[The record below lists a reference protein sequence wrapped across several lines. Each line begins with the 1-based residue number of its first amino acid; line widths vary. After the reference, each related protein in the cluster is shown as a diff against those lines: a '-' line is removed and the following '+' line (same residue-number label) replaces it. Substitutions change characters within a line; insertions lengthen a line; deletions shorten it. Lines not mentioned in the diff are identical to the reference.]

1 MILYHEPLNYG
12 HASNVTFYAALEAFF
27 QMGFHLRPTPRVEDI
42 QPEADYL
49 VVGGIRF
56 IQGALHQIGITPPPP
71 LDYPPALRHFLG
83 RKIWTST
90 VNELAAHPSQWNV
103 FIKPKGFA
111 KKFTGRW
118 VKDTSDLVGCGDPGM
133 NTPIWVSEPRTFLA
147 EWRVFVRYQDILD
160 VRPYK
165 GDWRLHYDPQVIEAA
180 VDAYQDAPAGYAL
193 DFGVTAEGETCL
205 VEANDGY
212 SLGSY
217 GLFHIHYAKL
227 LSARWSEM
235 VGREDL
241 CNY

>member
-27 QMGFHLRPTPRVEDI
+27 QMGFHLRPTPRIEDI
-42 QPEADYL
+42 QPEAGYL

-56 IQGALHQIGITPPPP
+56 IQGALHQAGITPPPP
-71 LDYPPALRHFLG
+71 LDYPPSLRHFLG
-83 RKIWTST
+83 RNIWTST

-118 VKDTSDLVGCGDPGM
+118 VKSTSDLVGCGDPGM

-165 GDWRLHYDPQVIEAA
+165 GDWRLHYDPQTPRSSKQLLMPIKMHLLA
-180 VDAYQDAPAGYAL
+180 
-193 DFGVTAEGETCL
+193 TRWTL
-205 VEANDGY
+205 V
-212 SLGSY
+212 
-217 GLFHIHYAKL
+217 
-227 LSARWSEM
+227 
-235 VGREDL
+235 
-241 CNY
+241 